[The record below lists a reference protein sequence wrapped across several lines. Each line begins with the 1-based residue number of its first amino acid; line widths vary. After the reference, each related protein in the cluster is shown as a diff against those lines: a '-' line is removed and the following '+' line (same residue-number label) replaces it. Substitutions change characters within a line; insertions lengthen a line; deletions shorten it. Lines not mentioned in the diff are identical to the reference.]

1 MKLII
6 VILSFV
12 IISCK
17 STTCES
23 LGLKTKS
30 AVLFVEKINN
40 DTKEIVKYQCS
51 PKGG

>member
-6 VILSFV
+6 MIILSFAM
-12 IISCK
+12 ISCK

-30 AVLFVEKINN
+30 AVLFVEKINDN
-40 DTKEIVKYQCS
+40 TKEVVRYQCL
-51 PKGG
+51 PK